1 MRKLFSITLS
11 IILLTS
17 LDLVAQPTAGLV
29 AHWSFNGNANDI
41 SGHGHHGNIH
51 NVTSVPGKLGYP
63 NTGYL
68 FNSANSY
75 ISIPYDSGLNMNN
88 AISLCAII
96 KPTAIYTNTCQG
108 NFILSRGLQG
118 SSGGYLLSFFDN
130 VYNDCSVADTN
141 GYVFTGQAGPTILN
155 SSLWPNATRVHTNA
169 WYCVVLTYDGTN
181 CKIYVDGALTLT
193 LPGWASTIG
202 SSTDSISIGKYL
214 WAGASYP
221 YNFTGIMDDVAIYNR
236 ALTDTEAMSYC
247 NFAALGDTSHPD
259 TTTSVGR
266 TDPDNKIVL
275 YPNPAD
281 DKLVI
286 DADIILPEA
295 VAIRIN
301 NMAGQEVV
309 KTMAPAGKKLHK
321 ELNIKNLPAGT
332 YVAIMKVDGENLVIK
347 FNISR

>member
-11 IILLTS
+11 LILCAS
-17 LDLVAQPTAGLV
+17 VGLVAQPTTGLV

-51 NVTSVPGKLGYP
+51 NVTSVPGKLGFP

-68 FNSANSY
+68 FNSVNSY

-108 NFILSRGLQG
+108 NFILSRGMQG

-155 SSLWPNATRVHTNA
+155 SSLWPNATRVHTNT

-193 LPGWASTIG
+193 LPGWSSTIG

-214 WAGASYP
+214 WAGSSYP
-221 YNFTGIMDDVAIYNR
+221 YNFTGIMDDVSIYNR
-236 ALTDTEAMSYC
+236 ALADTEAMSYC
-247 NFAALGDTSHPD
+247 NFATLGDTSDTD
-259 TTTSVGR
+259 TTTRIGKADAV
-266 TDPDNKIVL
+266 NKIQV

-281 DKLVI
+281 DKLII
-286 DADIILPEA
+286 DADIYLSEA
-295 VAIRIN
+295 ADIKIN
-301 NMAGQEVV
+301 NMIGQEVMNTTV
-309 KTMAPAGKKLHK
+309 QSGRKLHK
-321 ELNIKNLPAGT
+321 ELDIKYLPEGT
-332 YVAIMKVDGENLVIK
+332 YIAITKVGDKSFAIK
-347 FNISR
+347 FNVTR